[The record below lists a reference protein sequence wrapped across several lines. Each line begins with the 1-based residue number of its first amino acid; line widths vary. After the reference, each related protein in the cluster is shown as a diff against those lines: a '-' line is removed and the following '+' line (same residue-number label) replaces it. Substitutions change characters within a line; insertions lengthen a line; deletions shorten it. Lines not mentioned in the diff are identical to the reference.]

1 MAMRVGFL
9 GPAGTF
15 SEEALCRS
23 SASLGVPQDAERV
36 ALPTIRD
43 VVLAAASGDVDRA
56 VVPIE
61 NSLEGSVDEAL
72 DTLLHDAPRARIVGE
87 VVLPV
92 RYALIARSGVAQDQA
107 EVVLSHPQALA
118 QCSRFLR
125 EQMPSAR
132 AEATASTAEAVRAAV
147 ASKRPACAL
156 GTPLAASLYG
166 GSVLREGIEDED
178 ANFTRFV
185 WLSAGQHCV
194 EPTEGHAGDADE
206 GWKSSVVFSGD
217 GDGTPGWLVAC
228 LSEFA
233 SRGVNLSRIESRPAR
248 RHLGHY
254 VFLVDVE
261 GHAGRGGPAAQAL
274 AALASHCGDVRLLG
288 AYRAADAAGR

>member
-1 MAMRVGFL
+1 MRVGFL

-23 SASLGVPQDAERV
+23 SVSLGVPEDAERV
-36 ALPTIRD
+36 ALPTIRE
-43 VVLAAASGDVDRA
+43 VVLAAAAGDVDRA

-72 DTLLHDAPRARIVGE
+72 DTLLHDAPQARIVGE

-92 RYALIARSGVAQDQA
+92 RYALIARAGVEQDTV

-147 ASKRPACAL
+147 ASRRPACAL
-156 GTPLAASLYG
+156 GTALAASLYG
-166 GSVLREGIEDED
+166 GSVLREGVEDED

-185 WLSAGQHCV
+185 WLSSGQRCA
-194 EPTEGHAGDADE
+194 EPAEGHAADGADE

-248 RHLGHY
+248 RRLGHY
-254 VFLVDVE
+254 VFLVDVA
-261 GHAGRGGPAAQAL
+261 GHAGRSGPAAQAL
-274 AALASHCGDVRLLG
+274 AALARRCGDVRLLG
-288 AYRAADAAGR
+288 AYRAADAVGP